1 MTART
6 IALHRQNPAEARGAG
21 GGKELSGA
29 NQSGPVATATHA
41 PFETNVE
48 LKLRNLIARCM
59 QCRSVGE
66 PTGSAA
72 ATESRT
78 FGGHNCTPEIFS
90 LAMTRTEFPAHEETF
105 DDPLATQL
113 ETNDPPATSND

>member
-48 LKLRNLIARCM
+48 RKLRNLIARCM

-78 FGGHNCTPEIFS
+78 FRRHNCTPEIFS
-90 LAMTRTEFPAHEETF
+90 LGY
-105 DDPLATQL
+105 DPYPIPSAQRALR
-113 ETNDPPATSND
+113 